1 MILLPTEVEADGLF
15 SKYAVLYFKAYVMIG
30 NMSRPTL

>member
-15 SKYAVLYFKAYVMIG
+15 SKYAVLYFKAYVIKG
-30 NMSRPTL
+30 HTSRLTL